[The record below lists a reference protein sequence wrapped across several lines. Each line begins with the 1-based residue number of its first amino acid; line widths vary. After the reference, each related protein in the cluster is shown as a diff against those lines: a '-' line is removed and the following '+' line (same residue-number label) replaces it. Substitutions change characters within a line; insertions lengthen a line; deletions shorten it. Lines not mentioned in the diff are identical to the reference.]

1 MGSKKTASV
10 DKNSI
15 LYIALDGDINER
27 GGGTPVSMMDM
38 MNGNQQYSQGLNVL
52 LAAIKESLGGKVSE
66 VKLTDRLA
74 EHPVCLTT
82 KGGLSLEM
90 ERVLNA
96 APAGESI
103 KAERV
108 LEINADHEIL
118 EVLKAA
124 LAEDQEKLDTYARL
138 LYDQALL
145 IEGMPIDDPV
155 RFSTEVCK
163 LMK

>member
-1 MGSKKTASV
+1 MALPRFPV
-10 DKNSI
+10 DAPS
-15 LYIALDGDINER
+15 LQ
-27 GGGTPVSMMDM
+27 PF
-38 MNGNQQYSQGLNVL
+38 LNP
-52 LAAIKESLGGKVSE
+52 IHS
-66 VKLTDRLA
+66 
-74 EHPVCLTT
+74 
-82 KGGLSLEM
+82 
-90 ERVLNA
+90 
-96 APAGESI
+96 
-103 KAERV
+103 ERV

-124 LAEDQEKLDTYARL
+124 LAEDKEKLDTYAQL

>member
-1 MGSKKTASV
+1 
-10 DKNSI
+10 
-15 LYIALDGDINER
+15 
-27 GGGTPVSMMDM
+27 
-38 MNGNQQYSQGLNVL
+38 
-52 LAAIKESLGGKVSE
+52 
-66 VKLTDRLA
+66 
-74 EHPVCLTT
+74 LTT